1 MIACHPVLL
10 VECGAHGCLWQ
21 CGETCLWVC
30 LWLGLGQNDGRTP
43 LYIASEKGDV
53 AVVEALVTARAALDQ
68 ARVCD
73 RMPFSAAGR
82 VCACVSLG
90 RCSRADIL

>member
-1 MIACHPVLL
+1 MHVCPWGDA
-10 VECGAHGCLWQ
+10 VERATCEQ
-21 CGETCLWVC
+21 CGEREACICVC

-53 AVVEALVTARAALDQ
+53 AVVEALVKARAALDQ